1 MINRRHLFTVEAV
14 AATFGPASSLPVC
27 SQFLRSNVT
36 GSIDFRTSSCHTGPG
51 RQIGNWQRGQPGTEA
66 WMRIGATKFAEWMCQ
81 YYIGGQTRVLSAKI
95 VGMRQESFH
104 AGWESIACDGD
115 GLHSFSIP

>member
-51 RQIGNWQRGQPGTEA
+51 RQIGNRQKGAA
-66 WMRIGATKFAEWMCQ
+66 WD
-81 YYIGGQTRVLSAKI
+81 GGLDADWRNQVRRVDVPI
-95 VGMRQESFH
+95 
-104 AGWESIACDGD
+104 
-115 GLHSFSIP
+115 